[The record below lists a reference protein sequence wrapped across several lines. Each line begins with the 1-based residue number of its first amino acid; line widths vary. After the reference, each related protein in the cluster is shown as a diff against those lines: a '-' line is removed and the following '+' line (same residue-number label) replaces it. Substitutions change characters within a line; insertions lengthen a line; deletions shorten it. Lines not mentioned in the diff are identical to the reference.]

1 MVEGGVMIK
10 GIGRVA
16 DNEKAII
23 LYFDRKLTDGEMRA
37 LHDHLREADETQQR
51 RTKQ

>member
-1 MVEGGVMIK
+1 MNNTITVPPVR

-23 LYFDRKLTDGEMRA
+23 LYFDRKLTDDEMRA
-37 LHDHLREADETQQR
+37 LHDALSR
-51 RTKQ
+51 

>member
-1 MVEGGVMIK
+1 MMIK

-23 LYFDRKLTDGEMRA
+23 LYFDRRLTDDEMRA
-37 LHDHLREADETQQR
+37 LHDHLREIDLDVPDVLGGMA
-51 RTKQ
+51 